1 MARVA
6 SKHGRVV
13 VCSPDRE
20 RSACSHAMTLRDPLR
35 VRRVEFDGGIE
46 AYEVDGFPVD
56 CVNVA
61 LTEFFPKGCDL
72 VLSGINNGPNL
83 GWDVTY
89 SGTVGGALEGAINS
103 IRSVAVSVAQYVADS
118 PFHYETAETWLAENF
133 ESLLAA
139 PMAKH
144 TLFNVNVPNIAW
156 PEVRGTRITKMGTR
170 IYEDRVEKRDD
181 PWGRPYYWQGGVVV
195 MDTGVADTDVH
206 AINEGFVS
214 VTPLRLDWTVH
225 EMIKPLEEAFLRRA
239 SSEEGEPTKEAL

>member
-1 MARVA
+1 
-6 SKHGRVV
+6 
-13 VCSPDRE
+13 
-20 RSACSHAMTLRDPLR
+20 
-35 VRRVEFDGGIE
+35 
-46 AYEVDGFPVD
+46 
-56 CVNVA
+56 
-61 LTEFFPKGCDL
+61 
-72 VLSGINNGPNL
+72 
-83 GWDVTY
+83 
-89 SGTVGGALEGAINS
+89 
-103 IRSVAVSVAQYVADS
+103 
-118 PFHYETAETWLAENF
+118 
-133 ESLLAA
+133 
-139 PMAKH
+139 MAKH